1 MKKLI
6 IWIILFV
13 IVISPATGTF
23 FQTFENPFDY
33 ARITDVDYKAVVVD
47 EPGCEGKIVITE
59 RLTFDV
65 HAASKNDPFWELW
78 RDLPERWVDGVYVD
92 YKVNSVKQILDD
104 GTEQVWYESYKL
116 YWDDKDFEKGPG
128 KWYHS
133 KGPYSEYDRQYECLL
148 FYVDGIYRDKI
159 TFEIE
164 YEMSN
169 AVLRYADCT
178 DLYIAMW
185 SGSSIRHLN
194 SFDAEIL
201 IPNNKMPQ
209 KSNYSIVSYGTNKE
223 PFKIKESATKNDG
236 YYTFYFNLD
245 KSDLDF
251 TIYNEYIEVD
261 MVVTGS
267 DKHIFSQYASEN
279 DYYYK
284 NVRNEILRTQREYFE
299 EVESVR
305 LNRYI
310 CIMLCTVVLLAFAGV
325 TIYEYKKIFSDKYV
339 NSKRI
344 KSLYRQIPSNLDP
357 KFAAAFIRIKHRKK
371 EDDASVYAAVLLSLA
386 RKGYVEL
393 EDSGKDM
400 MIKILHKSSYL
411 EPDPIS
417 KDLTEQ
423 QLEELTY
430 SEKHYL
436 ELIQRHAV
444 KNTVMMSYLQKRI
457 VKDYD
462 YTNSFVEKMNEVFDK
477 CGYQLNYF
485 ENPSKKHV
493 NSMNYIKEGAQICS
507 FFALA
512 AYVLCQYTYYADVSP
527 ACLVTS
533 VALMALYTLIEF
545 TCYKY
550 IRLTPQGAAE
560 YEKWCGLYNFL
571 KSDTL
576 MNERTVIELP
586 LWEKYLVYATAFGI
600 SEKVIKAIK
609 VRCPEMPEQTIEGKS
624 IVYKR
629 SYRTRNFTTHSRG
642 FSSHVS
648 RGSHRATSYSSG
660 GFSGGYRG
668 GGGRGGGGGGGGH

>member
-1 MKKLI
+1 MKRLI

-13 IVISPATGTF
+13 LVITPVTGTF
-23 FQTFENPFDY
+23 LQTFENPFDY

-47 EPGCEGKIVITE
+47 EPGCEGKIIITE

-78 RDLPERWVDGVYVD
+78 RDLPERWVDGVYVE

-104 GTEQVWYESYKL
+104 GTEKAWPESSKL
-116 YWDDKDFEKGPG
+116 YWDDEDFERGPG

-133 KGPYSEYDRQYECLL
+133 EGPYDEDYRQYECLL

-185 SGSSIRHLN
+185 SGSSTRHLN

-201 IPNNKMPQ
+201 IPNDKMPQ
-209 KSNYSIVSYGTNKE
+209 QDNYSIVSYGTNKE
-223 PFKIKESATKNDG
+223 PFEIQESATKNDG

-251 TIYNEYIEVD
+251 TIYNEYIEID
-261 MVVTGS
+261 MLVTGN

-279 DYYYK
+279 DYYYEGA
-284 NVRNEILRTQREYFE
+284 RNEILRTQREYFE
-299 EVESVR
+299 EVENVR
-305 LNRYI
+305 RNRYI
-310 CIMLCTVVLLAFAGV
+310 GIVVCTIVLLAFIGV
-325 TIYEYKKIFSDKYV
+325 TIYEYKKILSDKYV

-371 EDDASVYAAVLLSLA
+371 EDDVSVYAAVLLSLA

-400 MIKILHKSSYL
+400 IIKILHTSYL

-417 KDLTEQ
+417 KDLTDQ

-430 SEKHYL
+430 SEKYYL
-436 ELIQRHAV
+436 ELIQRHAT

-462 YTNSFVEKMNEVFDK
+462 YTNSFVEKMKDVVEK
-477 CGYQLNYF
+477 CGYRLSYF
-485 ENPSKKHV
+485 ESPCKKHID
-493 NSMNYIKEGAQICS
+493 STYYLKECAQICS

-512 AYVLCQYTYYADVSP
+512 IYVLCQYTYYADIAP
-527 ACLVTS
+527 MCLVTS
-533 VALMALYTLIEF
+533 VVLMALYAFIEF
-545 TCYKY
+545 TCHKY
-550 IRLTPQGAAE
+550 IRLTPHGAAE

-629 SYRTRNFTTHSRG
+629 SYRTRSFTTHSRG